1 MRAKVVV
8 IAASLVFA
16 VNVGYLA
23 GQLRAPA
30 ADAEAARA
38 QASQTRILN
47 RIDGRLRGI
56 DGKLG
61 RLAAAIGSPSVF
73 GDVTEQ
79 LRKQR
84 TLLYET
90 CKNTGETARTCSISA
105 GF

>member
-1 MRAKVVV
+1 MRTKVVV

-16 VNVGYLA
+16 ANVGFLA
-23 GQLRAPA
+23 GQVRAPA

-47 RIDGRLRGI
+47 RLDRRLRGI

-61 RLAAAIGSPSVF
+61 NLEQAIGSSSVY

-90 CKNTGETARTCSISA
+90 CKNTGETARICSFSA